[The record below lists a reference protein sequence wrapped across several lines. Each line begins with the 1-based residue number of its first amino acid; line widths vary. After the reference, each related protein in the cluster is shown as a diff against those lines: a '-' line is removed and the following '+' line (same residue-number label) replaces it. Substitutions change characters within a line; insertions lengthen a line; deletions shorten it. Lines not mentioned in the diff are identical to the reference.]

1 MLDYVPWHLQPYT
14 TVGSG
19 KKLRQ
24 DSGDSLDKSKAGRRS
39 STRKFE
45 KSGSRFEEDD
55 SLEEMEDEPNEP
67 ATEDYWF
74 LCKRWLAR
82 SEDDGK
88 IVRELIATDEHGKPL
103 KGGLQGKEYKNISIF
118 NYIISDWL
126 YFCAI
131 NLLVFCFFEM
141 AKNSSINAGNNA
153 GFFFILAQE
162 RFAGGCSFHHHQRC
176 LRV

>member
-24 DSGDSLDKSKAGRRS
+24 DSGDSLDRSKAGRRS

-103 KGGLQGKEYKNISIF
+103 KGGLQGKHYKNISIF
-118 NYIISDWL
+118 DYIITDWL

-131 NLLVFCFFEM
+131 NLLVFLLFW
-141 AKNSSINAGNNA
+141 
-153 GFFFILAQE
+153 
-162 RFAGGCSFHHHQRC
+162 GGEKVFY
-176 LRV
+176 